1 MMQLLNKA
9 DELLLSFLVD
19 LLPVL
24 KAEVALRRLLTVWWR
39 G

>member
-24 KAEVALRRLLTVWWR
+24 KGEVALRRLLTVWR
-39 G
+39 CG